1 MGDEVPS
8 VIAEMCEIHECV
20 IAEYI
25 TSGVFYNTPLVNTPL
40 FSNVCICLTFVKC
53 IADICVTYTSV

>member
-1 MGDEVPS
+1 
-8 VIAEMCEIHECV
+8 MCDIHECV

-25 TSGVFYNTPLVNTPL
+25 TSGVFYNTPL
-40 FSNVCICLTFVKC
+40 FSNVCICLIFVKC

>member
-25 TSGVFYNTPLVNTPL
+25 TSGVFYNTPL